1 MSWQPL
7 RRFRDASV
15 PKLNNLRRAAAA
27 GLRVPPTWWAP
38 AADAPAGPPD
48 DLGPGPCIIRSGSP
62 TEDRRTTSNAG
73 QLLSLVVR
81 DRAEF
86 AESLR
91 RVVAALPRGAVFV
104 QPLIAATEAG
114 VAFFDGFYYERT
126 LAAGGNQALTSG
138 QARGDVR

>member
-1 MSWQPL
+1 MPWQTL

-38 AADAPAGPPD
+38 AADALDAPPD
-48 DLGPGPCIIRSGSP
+48 GLGPGPLIIRSGSP
-62 TEDRRTTSNAG
+62 TEDQRTTSNAG

-81 DRAEF
+81 DRSDF

-91 RVVAALPRGAVFV
+91 RVVAALP
-104 QPLIAATEAG
+104 P
-114 VAFFDGFYYERT
+114 DG
-126 LAAGGNQALTSG
+126 GG
-138 QARGDVR
+138 RP